1 MIRNLFYLLT
11 VLCSVVLA
19 SCEHK
24 ELCFNHPHT
33 AKIRVEFDW
42 RNAPDANPEGMSV
55 WFYPMEEDG
64 TLRRFDFQG
73 TKGGEVEIAVGS
85 YRVICYNNDSEANL
99 ATGMEDYYTHKIYT
113 RDGYIFEPV
122 YGNATGA
129 SPHNVDDEHV
139 TICPDMLWGCH
150 VFDVTITEGGV
161 NCIYQEDGEVS
172 GMSGSSDRVV
182 TLYPAEVICTYTYE
196 IRNVNNLKA
205 TTQMCGSLSGL
216 AHGLFMGMEEIEHE
230 RVTVPFEAVS
240 DGVSTVMGK
249 FLTFGHCASHDPHTI
264 FTLYVWMKDGKKL
277 YYTFDVTD
285 QVDNAPDPQHVHIII
300 DGLDLPQ
307 PIEDGDGFHVDID
320 DWEVV
325 NEDILM

>member
-1 MIRNLFYLLT
+1 MRRRLLYIL
-11 VLCSVVLA
+11 VALCAIVLA

-24 ELCFNHPHT
+24 ELCYHHPHT
-33 AKIRVEFDW
+33 VKIRVEFDW

-55 WFYPMEEDG
+55 WFYPMEDG
-64 TLRRFDFQG
+64 ATPRRFDFRG
-73 TKGGEVEIAVGS
+73 TTGGEVELAIGS
-85 YRVICYNNDSEANL
+85 YRIIAYNNDSEVDIS
-99 ATGMEDYYTHKIYT
+99 TGTGDYYSHEVYT

-129 SPHNVDDEHV
+129 SPHNVDGEHV
-139 TICPDMLWGCH
+139 AICPDMLWGDH
-150 VFDVTITEGGV
+150 VMDIVVT
-161 NCIYQEDGEVS
+161 EDGVTYLDRS
-172 GMSGSSDRVV
+172 GEEDHTGGETVQV
-182 TLYPAEVICTYTYE
+182 ITLYPKEEICTYTYE
-196 IRNVNNLKA
+196 IRRVTNLKS
-205 TTQMCGSLSGL
+205 TTQLCGSLSGL
-216 AHGLFMGMEEIEHE
+216 AHGLFMGTEEIEHE

-240 DGVSTVMGK
+240 DGASTVTGK
-249 FLTFGHCASHDPHTI
+249 FLTFGHCTSHDPHTI

-285 QVDNAPDPQHVHIII
+285 QVDNAPDPRHVHIII

-307 PIEDGDGFHVDID
+307 PIEDDDGFHVDID